1 MAARND
7 HILIIGA
14 GFAGL
19 AMALALLRA
28 GIDDFTIVE
37 KADEVGGTWRENHYP
52 GLQCDVESH
61 LYSLSAAPNPDW
73 SRTYAPQREILAYLK
88 RVTDD
93 FDLRRR
99 IRFGTEI
106 VGATFDD
113 RTGLWEVRTRRR
125 RVGEHEG
132 ERSEREALPL
142 VGRPEDDRVEGDA
155 IRARVVVSGTGPLHK
170 PAFPDIPGLEKFA
183 GKVFHSARWDDDYPL
198 AGKTVAVVGT
208 GASAIQII
216 PSIQP
221 KVGKLHVF
229 QRTPAWVL
237 PRPDRAYT
245 AGEKSRNRRFPL
257 VQRLARAGIYW
268 RRELFATGFVVEP
281 RILKL
286 LEGLARRYLAS
297 QVPDPALREK
307 LTPGY
312 RMGCK
317 RVLISNDYYAS
328 LGRENVE
335 LVTDAITEVRAHSVV
350 TASGKERSVDALVL
364 ATGFHAA
371 DQVAPFDVRG
381 RGGRV
386 LDEVWKAGAEGYLGT
401 TVSGFPNL
409 FLMVGPN
416 TGLGHSSMVFMIESQ
431 VAYALDAIKTMR
443 ARRLKLVD
451 VRADAQARYN
461 DEMQRRLAK
470 TVWSSGCK
478 SWYQTPSGKNVTLW
492 PGYTFEFRLRLRK
505 FDVAAYELV
514 LDEAS
519 EPSVVP
525 ARDARVS
532 FAN

>member
-1 MAARND
+1 LTLVQQDPKLVQMAARND

-14 GFAGL
+14 GFAGI
-19 AMALALLRA
+19 AMALALLRE
-28 GIDDFTIVE
+28 GIHDFTIVE

-113 RTGLWEVRTRRR
+113 RTGLWDVR
-125 RVGEHEG
+125 VKNGE
-132 ERSEREALPL
+132 P
-142 VGRPEDDRVEGDA
+142 

-170 PAFPDIPGLEKFA
+170 PAFPDIPGLATFA
-183 GKVFHSARWDDDYPL
+183 GKVFHSARWDDAYPL

-221 KVGKLHVF
+221 QVGKLHVF

-237 PRPDRAYT
+237 PRPDREYT
-245 AGEKSRNRRFPL
+245 AGRKALNRRFPL
-257 VQRLARAGIYW
+257 VQWLARAGIYW

-297 QVPDPALREK
+297 QVPDAALRAK

-350 TASGKERSVDALVL
+350 TADGRERAVDALVL

-386 LDEVWKAGAEGYLGT
+386 LDEVWKDGAEGYLGT
-401 TVSGFPNL
+401 AVSGFPNL

-416 TGLGHSSMVFMIESQ
+416 TGLGHSSMVFIIESQ
-431 VAYALDAIKTMR
+431 VAYALDAIETMR

-451 VRADAQARYN
+451 LRADVQARYN

-492 PGYTFEFRLRLRK
+492 PGYTFEFRLRTRK
-505 FDVAAYELV
+505 FDVDAYELV
-514 LDEAS
+514 VDEAAK
-519 EPSVVP
+519 PVAV
-525 ARDARVS
+525 AH
-532 FAN
+532 ANAPVGLTN